1 MHVPDGIVPLWLQLL
16 LFVVSGLILIIS
28 VKIIHNRYSER
39 LVPYIGVM
47 AAVIFAVQL
56 VNFPVPPA
64 SSGHLV
70 GSTLLAVMLG
80 PWAGILIMAL
90 VLFVQALYGDG
101 GLLTFGLNLFNMGV
115 FSCLFGWIL
124 AKGLFKMLGSFLDKK
139 RAVLIATAIA
149 SFVTTIIAAMLLGI
163 ELLTVPGFGFE
174 SLIAITSV
182 HVIIA
187 VGEAILTFVILL
199 YFVKSRPELV
209 SFLDSSELDE
219 ISVVPDAEGV

>member
-1 MHVPDGIVPLWLQLL
+1 MHVPDGVVPLWLQLL
-16 LFVVSGLILIIS
+16 LLAVSSFTLVLS
-28 VKIIHNRYSER
+28 AKIIRRKYSER

-47 AAVIFAVQL
+47 AAVIFAAQL

-101 GLLTFGLNLFNMGV
+101 GLLAYGLNLFNMGV
-115 FSCLFGWIL
+115 FSCLFGWVL
-124 AKGLFKMLGSFLDKK
+124 ARGLFKMLGNFVNKE
-139 RAVLIATAIA
+139 RAVLFATAIA
-149 SFVTTIIAAMLLGI
+149 SFVTTIVSAFLLGI
-163 ELLTVPGFGFE
+163 ELLTVQGFGITP
-174 SLIAITSV
+174 LIVITSV

-199 YFVKSRPELV
+199 YFVRSRPELV
-209 SFLDSSELDE
+209 SFLDSSKLHEMSNIPGMED
-219 ISVVPDAEGV
+219 V